1 MTSQY
6 DKRNMLENIT
16 YTERVGF
23 MYSSIDVVW
32 TLLGAFLVF
41 FMQAGF
47 TLVESGFTRAKNAG
61 NIIMKNLIDFC
72 FGTLL
77 YWVIGFG
84 IMFGGSSAIFGGIH
98 FFAGNS
104 LAFDLP
110 TPTFLLFQTVFCATA
125 ATIVSGAMAERT
137 NFIAY
142 CIFSAVISGLIY
154 PISGHWIWGGGFLA
168 EMGFHDFAGSTAVH
182 MVGGIAAFT
191 GAAIVGP
198 RIGKYTKD
206 KKSNAIPGHNLTLAA
221 LGVFILWFSWFGF
234 NGGSTTSMTGDDTLV
249 LASNVLVNTNIAAAT
264 GTLTALVIS
273 WFKYKKPDVSLT
285 LNGTLAGL
293 VGVTAGCDM
302 VSAGGACLIG
312 LASGAAMIFAVEFID
327 KKLRVDDPVGAVG
340 VHGVCG
346 ALGTMLTGLL
356 ALDGGLFYGGGASFF
371 FTQIFGVLI
380 TAAWV
385 GASTTVLF
393 FALKYTVGLR
403 VSEEVELAGLD
414 VTEHGLQSAYSGFV
428 VSPDMTDSNEIP
440 QTNSNLASPT
450 MFAKEPALATDIS
463 TLQMEAVETAEGKTT
478 TTQSGWK
485 RMRPDELETL
495 PISMVSVVVNENKLE
510 DLKKGLEKIGIEG
523 LTVTQVL
530 GHGIQK
536 GSTEYYRG
544 SVVPTKLLP
553 KVKVDVVISS
563 IPVHQVIN
571 TMKRILHTGQPGDGK
586 IFVSAMDNVVRISN
600 NDEGTE
606 ALQGYHAD

>member
-1 MTSQY
+1 
-6 DKRNMLENIT
+6 
-16 YTERVGF
+16 
-23 MYSSIDVVW
+23 MYSSVDVIW

-72 FGTLL
+72 FGTVL
-77 YWVIGFG
+77 YWVVGFG

-98 FFAGNS
+98 LFAGNS
-104 LAFDLP
+104 FTFDLP

-182 MVGGIAAFT
+182 MVGGVAAFT

-234 NGGSTTSMTGDDTLV
+234 NGGSTTSMTGDDTMLV
-249 LASNVLVNTNIAAAT
+249 ASNVLVNTNIAAAT
-264 GTLTALVIS
+264 GTLAALIVS
-273 WFKYKKPDVSLT
+273 WIKYKKPDVSLT

-293 VGVTAGCDM
+293 VGITAGCDM
-302 VSAGGACLIG
+302 VSSAGACLIG
-312 LASGAAMIFAVEFID
+312 LLAGTAMIFAVEFID
-327 KKLRVDDPVGAVG
+327 KKVRVDDPVGAVA

-346 ALGTMLTGLL
+346 AFGTILTGLL
-356 ALDGGLFYGGGASFF
+356 ALDGGLFYGGGTSLFL
-371 FTQIFGVLI
+371 TQIFGVLV

-385 GASTTVLF
+385 GATTTVLF
-393 FALKYTVGLR
+393 LALKYTVGLR
-403 VSEEVELAGLD
+403 VSEEIELAGLD

-428 VSPDMTDSNEIP
+428 ITPDMTNANELP
-440 QTNSNLASPT
+440 QTNTALSANN
-450 MFAKEPALATDIS
+450 MFGKEPILATGATDIQLEAS
-463 TLQMEAVETAEGKTT
+463 ENTIASSNDTKTTWQKISQKAVEN
-478 TTQSGWK
+478 
-485 RMRPDELETL
+485 L
-495 PISMVSVVVNENKLE
+495 PISMVSVVINENKLD
-510 DLKKGLEKIGIEG
+510 DLKQGLEKIGIEG

-536 GSTEYYRG
+536 GNTEYYRG
-544 SVVPTKLLP
+544 SVIPTKLLP

-563 IPVHQVIN
+563 NPIHQVIN
-571 TMKRILHTGQPGDGK
+571 TMKQILHTGKPGDGK

-600 NDEGTE
+600 SDEGTE
-606 ALQGYHAD
+606 ALQGYTAD

>member
-1 MTSQY
+1 
-6 DKRNMLENIT
+6 
-16 YTERVGF
+16 
-23 MYSSIDVVW
+23 MYSSVDVIW

-72 FGTLL
+72 FGTVL
-77 YWVIGFG
+77 YWIIGFG

-104 LAFDLP
+104 LTFDLP

-234 NGGSTTSMTGDDTLV
+234 NGGSTTSMTGDDTMLV
-249 LASNVLVNTNIAAAT
+249 ASNVLVNTNIAAAT
-264 GTLTALVIS
+264 GTLAALIVS
-273 WFKYKKPDVSLT
+273 WIKYKKPDVSLT

-293 VGVTAGCDM
+293 VGITAGCDM
-302 VSAGGACLIG
+302 VSSAGASVIG
-312 LASGAAMIFAVEFID
+312 LLAGTAMIFAVEFID
-327 KKLRVDDPVGAVG
+327 KKVRVDDPVGAVA

-346 ALGTMLTGLL
+346 AFGTILTGLL
-356 ALDGGLFYGGGASFF
+356 ALDGGLLYGGGTSFF
-371 FTQIFGVLI
+371 FTQILGVLI

-385 GASTTVLF
+385 GATTTVLF
-393 FALKYTVGLR
+393 LALKYTVGLR
-403 VSEEVELAGLD
+403 VSEDVELAGLD

-428 VSPDMTDSNEIP
+428 VTPDMTNTTDLP
-440 QTNSNLASPT
+440 QTNPALSATN
-450 MFAKEPALATDIS
+450 MFAKEPVLATDTADIQLS
-463 TLQMEAVETAEGKTT
+463 ATETTTAASADPKAAWRKVSQSAVEN
-478 TTQSGWK
+478 
-485 RMRPDELETL
+485 L
-495 PISMVSVVVNENKLE
+495 PISMVSVVINENKLDE
-510 DLKKGLEKIGIEG
+510 LKQGLEKIGIEG

-536 GSTEYYRG
+536 GNTEYYRG

-563 IPVHQVIN
+563 IPIHQVIN
-571 TMKRILHTGQPGDGK
+571 TMKQILHTGKPGDGK

-600 NDEGTE
+600 SDEGTE
-606 ALQGYHAD
+606 ALQGYTAD

>member
-1 MTSQY
+1 
-6 DKRNMLENIT
+6 
-16 YTERVGF
+16 
-23 MYSSIDVVW
+23 MYSSVDVIW

-84 IMFGGSSAIFGGIH
+84 IMFGGSSAIFGGIN

-104 LAFDLP
+104 LTFDLP

-182 MVGGIAAFT
+182 MVGGVAAFA

-234 NGGSTTSMTGDDTLV
+234 NGGSTTSMTGDDTILI
-249 LASNVLVNTNIAAAT
+249 ASNVLVNTNIAAAT
-264 GTLTALVIS
+264 GTLTALIIS
-273 WFKYKKPDVSLT
+273 WFRYKKPDVSLT

-293 VGVTAGCDM
+293 VGITAGCDM
-302 VSAGGACLIG
+302 VSAGGAWIIG

-327 KKLRVDDPVGAVG
+327 KKIRVDDPVGAVG

-346 ALGTMLTGLL
+346 ALGTIMTGLL
-356 ALDGGLFYGGGASFF
+356 ALDGGLFYGGGTSFF
-371 FTQIFGVLI
+371 FTQIIGVLV
-380 TAAWV
+380 TAVWV
-385 GASTTVLF
+385 GASASLLF
-393 FALKYTVGLR
+393 FALKHTVGLR
-403 VSEEVELAGLD
+403 VSEKIELEGLD
-414 VTEHGLQSAYSGFV
+414 LEEHGLQSAYSGFV
-428 VSPDMTDSNEIP
+428 VTPDMTNANELP
-440 QTNSNLASPT
+440 LSANAAPATG
-450 MFAKEPALATDIS
+450 MFGKEPVLATDIS
-463 TLQMEAVETAEGKTT
+463 NVQVEAVTETDRNSSDIQTN
-478 TTQSGWK
+478 WK
-485 RMRPDELETL
+485 RVQQGELETL
-495 PISMVSVVVNENKLE
+495 PISMVSVVINENKLDE
-510 DLKKGLEKIGIEG
+510 LKKGLEKIGIEG

-544 SVVPTKLLP
+544 SVIPTKLLP

-571 TMKRILHTGQPGDGK
+571 TMKHILHTGQPGDGK

-606 ALQGYHAD
+606 ALQGYTAD

>member
-1 MTSQY
+1 
-6 DKRNMLENIT
+6 
-16 YTERVGF
+16 
-23 MYSSIDVVW
+23 MYSSVDVIW

-72 FGTLL
+72 FGTVL
-77 YWVIGFG
+77 YWIIGFG

-98 FFAGNS
+98 LFAGNS
-104 LAFDLP
+104 LTFDLP

-234 NGGSTTSMTGDDTLV
+234 NGGSTTSMTGDDTMLV
-249 LASNVLVNTNIAAAT
+249 ASNVLVNTNIAAAT
-264 GTLTALVIS
+264 GTLAALIVS
-273 WFKYKKPDVSLT
+273 WIKYKKPDVSLT

-293 VGVTAGCDM
+293 VGITAGCDM
-302 VSAGGACLIG
+302 VSSAGASVIG
-312 LASGAAMIFAVEFID
+312 LLAGTAMIFAVEFID
-327 KKLRVDDPVGAVG
+327 KKVRVDDPVGAVA

-346 ALGTMLTGLL
+346 AFGTILTGLL
-356 ALDGGLFYGGGASFF
+356 ALDGGLFYGGGTSFII
-371 FTQIFGVLI
+371 TQIFGVLV

-385 GASTTVLF
+385 GATTTVLF
-393 FALKYTVGLR
+393 LALKYTVGLR
-403 VSEEVELAGLD
+403 VSEDVELAGLD

-428 VSPDMTDSNEIP
+428 VTPDMTNATDLPQSNP
-440 QTNSNLASPT
+440 ALSATN
-450 MFAKEPALATDIS
+450 MFAKEPVLATD
-463 TLQMEAVETAEGKTT
+463 TADIQLSATETT
-478 TTQSGWK
+478 TAASADPKAAWRKVPQSTV
-485 RMRPDELETL
+485 ENL
-495 PISMVSVVVNENKLE
+495 PISMVSVVINENKLDE
-510 DLKKGLEKIGIEG
+510 LKQGLEKIGIEG

-536 GSTEYYRG
+536 GNTEYYRG

-563 IPVHQVIN
+563 IPIHQVIN
-571 TMKRILHTGQPGDGK
+571 TMKQILHTGKPGDGK

-600 NDEGTE
+600 SDEGTE
-606 ALQGYHAD
+606 ALQGYTAD

>member
-1 MTSQY
+1 
-6 DKRNMLENIT
+6 
-16 YTERVGF
+16 
-23 MYSSIDVVW
+23 MYSSVDVIW

-72 FGTLL
+72 FGTVL

-98 FFAGNS
+98 LFAGNS
-104 LAFDLP
+104 FTFDLP

-182 MVGGIAAFT
+182 MVGGVAAFT

-234 NGGSTTSMTGDDTLV
+234 NGGSTTSMTGDDTMLV
-249 LASNVLVNTNIAAAT
+249 ASNVLVNTNIAAAT
-264 GTLTALVIS
+264 GTLAALIVS
-273 WFKYKKPDVSLT
+273 WIKYKKPDVSLT

-293 VGVTAGCDM
+293 VGITAGCDM
-302 VSAGGACLIG
+302 VSSAGACLIG
-312 LASGAAMIFAVEFID
+312 LLAGTAMIFAVELID
-327 KKLRVDDPVGAVG
+327 KKVRVDDPVGAVA

-346 ALGTMLTGLL
+346 AFGTILTGLL
-356 ALDGGLFYGGGASFF
+356 ALDGGLFYGGGTSLFL
-371 FTQIFGVLI
+371 TQIFGVLV

-385 GASTTVLF
+385 GATTTVLF
-393 FALKYTVGLR
+393 LALKYTVGLR
-403 VSEEVELAGLD
+403 VSEEIELAGLD

-428 VSPDMTDSNEIP
+428 ITPDMTNANELP
-440 QTNSNLASPT
+440 QTNTALSANN
-450 MFAKEPALATDIS
+450 MFGKEPILATGATDIQLEAS
-463 TLQMEAVETAEGKTT
+463 ENTIASSSDTKTTWQKISQKAVEN
-478 TTQSGWK
+478 
-485 RMRPDELETL
+485 L
-495 PISMVSVVVNENKLE
+495 PISMVSVVINENKLD
-510 DLKKGLEKIGIEG
+510 DLKQGLEKIGIEG

-536 GSTEYYRG
+536 GNTEYYRG
-544 SVVPTKLLP
+544 SVIPTKLLP

-563 IPVHQVIN
+563 IPIHQVIN
-571 TMKRILHTGQPGDGK
+571 TMKQILHTGKPGDGK

-600 NDEGTE
+600 SDEGTE
-606 ALQGYHAD
+606 ALQGYTAD

>member
-1 MTSQY
+1 
-6 DKRNMLENIT
+6 
-16 YTERVGF
+16 
-23 MYSSIDVVW
+23 MYSSVDVIW

-72 FGTLL
+72 FGTVL

-98 FFAGNS
+98 LFAGNS
-104 LAFDLP
+104 FTFDLP

-182 MVGGIAAFT
+182 MVGGVAAFT

-234 NGGSTTSMTGDDTLV
+234 NGGSTTSMTGDDTMLV
-249 LASNVLVNTNIAAAT
+249 ASNVLVNTNIAAAT
-264 GTLTALVIS
+264 GTLAALIVS
-273 WFKYKKPDVSLT
+273 WIKYKKPDVSLT

-293 VGVTAGCDM
+293 VGITAGCDM
-302 VSAGGACLIG
+302 VSSAGACLIG
-312 LASGAAMIFAVEFID
+312 LLAGTAMIFAVEFID
-327 KKLRVDDPVGAVG
+327 KKVRVDDPVGAVA

-346 ALGTMLTGLL
+346 AFGTILTGLL
-356 ALDGGLFYGGGASFF
+356 ALDGGLFYGGGTSFF
-371 FTQIFGVLI
+371 LTQIFGVLV

-385 GASTTVLF
+385 GATTTVLF
-393 FALKYTVGLR
+393 LALKYTVGLR
-403 VSEEVELAGLD
+403 VSEEIELAGLD

-428 VSPDMTDSNEIP
+428 ITPDMTNASELP
-440 QTNSNLASPT
+440 QSTTALSANN
-450 MFAKEPALATDIS
+450 MFGKEPILATGATDIQLEAS
-463 TLQMEAVETAEGKTT
+463 ENTIANSNDTKTTWQKISQKAVEN
-478 TTQSGWK
+478 
-485 RMRPDELETL
+485 L
-495 PISMVSVVVNENKLE
+495 PISMVSVVINENKLD
-510 DLKKGLEKIGIEG
+510 DLKQGLEKIGIEG

-536 GSTEYYRG
+536 GNTEYYRG
-544 SVVPTKLLP
+544 SVIPTKLP
-553 KVKVDVVISS
+553 PVKVDVVISS
-563 IPVHQVIN
+563 IPIHQVIN
-571 TMKRILHTGQPGDGK
+571 TMKQILHTGKPGDGK
-586 IFVSAMDNVVRISN
+586 IFISAMDNVVRISN
-600 NDEGTE
+600 SDEGTE
-606 ALQGYHAD
+606 ALQGYTAD

>member
-1 MTSQY
+1 
-6 DKRNMLENIT
+6 
-16 YTERVGF
+16 
-23 MYSSIDVVW
+23 MYSSVDVIW

-72 FGTLL
+72 FGTVL

-98 FFAGNS
+98 LFAGNS
-104 LAFDLP
+104 FTFDLP

-182 MVGGIAAFT
+182 MVGGVAAFT

-234 NGGSTTSMTGDDTLV
+234 NGGSTTSMTGDDTMLV
-249 LASNVLVNTNIAAAT
+249 ASNVLVNTNIAAAT
-264 GTLTALVIS
+264 GTLAALIVS
-273 WFKYKKPDVSLT
+273 WIKYKKPDVSLT

-293 VGVTAGCDM
+293 VGITAGCDM
-302 VSAGGACLIG
+302 VSSAGACLIG
-312 LASGAAMIFAVEFID
+312 LLAGTAMIFAVEFID
-327 KKLRVDDPVGAVG
+327 KKVRVDDPVGAVA

-346 ALGTMLTGLL
+346 AFGTILTGLL
-356 ALDGGLFYGGGASFF
+356 ALDGGLFYGGGTSFF
-371 FTQIFGVLI
+371 LTQIFGVLV

-385 GASTTVLF
+385 GATTTVLF
-393 FALKYTVGLR
+393 LALKYTVGLR
-403 VSEEVELAGLD
+403 VSEEIELAGLD

-428 VSPDMTDSNEIP
+428 ITPDMTNASELP
-440 QTNSNLASPT
+440 QSTTALSANN
-450 MFAKEPALATDIS
+450 MFGKEPILATGATDIQLEAS
-463 TLQMEAVETAEGKTT
+463 ENTIANSNDTKTTWQKISQKAVEN
-478 TTQSGWK
+478 
-485 RMRPDELETL
+485 L
-495 PISMVSVVVNENKLE
+495 PISMVSVVINENKLD
-510 DLKKGLEKIGIEG
+510 DLKQGLEKIGIEG

-536 GSTEYYRG
+536 GNTEYYRG
-544 SVVPTKLLP
+544 SVIPTKLLP

-563 IPVHQVIN
+563 IPIHQVIN
-571 TMKRILHTGQPGDGK
+571 TMKQILHTGKPGDGK
-586 IFVSAMDNVVRISN
+586 IFISAMDNVVRISN
-600 NDEGTE
+600 SDEGTE
-606 ALQGYHAD
+606 ALQGYTAD

>member
-1 MTSQY
+1 
-6 DKRNMLENIT
+6 
-16 YTERVGF
+16 
-23 MYSSIDVVW
+23 MYSSVDVIW

-72 FGTLL
+72 FGTVL
-77 YWVIGFG
+77 YWIIGFG

-104 LAFDLP
+104 LTFDLP

-154 PISGHWIWGGGFLA
+154 PISGHWIWGSGFLA

-234 NGGSTTSMTGDDTLV
+234 NGGSTTSMTGDDTMLV
-249 LASNVLVNTNIAAAT
+249 ASNVLVNTNIAAAI
-264 GTLTALVIS
+264 GTLAALIVS
-273 WFKYKKPDVSLT
+273 WIKYKKPDVSLT

-293 VGVTAGCDM
+293 VGITAGCDM
-302 VSAGGACLIG
+302 VSSAGASVIG
-312 LASGAAMIFAVEFID
+312 LLAGTAMIFAVEFID
-327 KKLRVDDPVGAVG
+327 KKVRVDDPVGAVA

-346 ALGTMLTGLL
+346 AFGTILTGLL
-356 ALDGGLFYGGGASFF
+356 ALDGGLFYGGGTSFLI
-371 FTQIFGVLI
+371 TQIFGVLV

-385 GASTTVLF
+385 GTTTTVLF
-393 FALKYTVGLR
+393 LALKYTVGLR
-403 VSEEVELAGLD
+403 VSEDVELAGLD

-428 VSPDMTDSNEIP
+428 VTPDMTNATDLP
-440 QTNSNLASPT
+440 QTNPALSATN
-450 MFAKEPALATDIS
+450 MFAKEPVLASDTADIQLS
-463 TLQMEAVETAEGKTT
+463 ATETTTAASANPKAAWRKVPQSAVEN
-478 TTQSGWK
+478 
-485 RMRPDELETL
+485 L
-495 PISMVSVVVNENKLE
+495 PISMVSVVINENKLDE
-510 DLKKGLEKIGIEG
+510 LKQGLEKIGIEG

-536 GSTEYYRG
+536 GNTEYYRG

-563 IPVHQVIN
+563 IPIHQVIN
-571 TMKRILHTGQPGDGK
+571 TMKQILHTGKPGDGK

-600 NDEGTE
+600 SDEGTE
-606 ALQGYHAD
+606 ALQGYTAD